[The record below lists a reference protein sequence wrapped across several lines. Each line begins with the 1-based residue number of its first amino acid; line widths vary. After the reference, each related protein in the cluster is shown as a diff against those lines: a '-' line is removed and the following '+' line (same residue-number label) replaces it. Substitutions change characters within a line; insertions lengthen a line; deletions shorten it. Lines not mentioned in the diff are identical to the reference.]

1 MRKPSVNACESASE
15 TVPEDADRKRIK
27 RSRTQECEKI
37 ERKRVEIGT
46 FRKLNETD
54 YYPAFESRKF
64 PAEKK

>member
-15 TVPEDADRKRIK
+15 TVPEDEDRQRIK
-27 RSRTQECEKI
+27 RSRAQECEKI

-46 FRKLNETD
+46 FCKLNETD